1 MGSHDR
7 NGEGFRVPSGVRKP
21 LMQEPAVG
29 IYSLSYGVFWIVA
42 SSGRPIAATVASP
55 GASRVGLADILLR
68 IFGVKESAFAALN
81 ALAIGTGTDLP
92 VGLLCFE

>member
-1 MGSHDR
+1 MVKGFGCRQAYESLSCR
-7 NGEGFRVPSGVRKP
+7 NPRS
-21 LMQEPAVG
+21 A
-29 IYSLSYGVFWIVA
+29 YSLSYGVFWIVA

-68 IFGVKESAFAALN
+68 VFGVKESAFAALN